1 MKKLQIVDDLTFQP
15 PHRNSTYASQSD
27 FSSWDG
33 KSELNLM
40 HFCAVPSPSSEQVVL
55 PCSIQKSRLACYS
68 SFILFLQPLFLMK
81 EILKHRINLEDVNT
95 DIATSLSS
103 VGIPLHKASW

>member
-1 MKKLQIVDDLTFQP
+1 MTSP
-15 PHRNSTYASQSD
+15 
-27 FSSWDG
+27 FSHHTETAHMRHKVISVLEM